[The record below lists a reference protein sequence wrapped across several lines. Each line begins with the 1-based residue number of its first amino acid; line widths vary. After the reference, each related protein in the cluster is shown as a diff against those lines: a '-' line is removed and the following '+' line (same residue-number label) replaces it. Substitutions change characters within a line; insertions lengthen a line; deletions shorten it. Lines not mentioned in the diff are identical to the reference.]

1 MKLPAVVA
9 VLLAAAVSSAQAQ
22 DAYPSKPVSVI
33 IPAAAGNSPDVATRF
48 VTERLSMLWKQQA
61 VVLNRPGAG
70 GLIAAQAA
78 ASASAD
84 GYTLY
89 MTQAS
94 SWTVLPVQQGDK
106 MPVDMFKAFIPI
118 SLIGEQPIGVAVN
131 PELGINTVA
140 ELIAKIKATPEGMLF
155 GATNRGSQSHL
166 TGELFQRRANVKL
179 SFVHAQGVSATIS
192 DVAANRIPIVFEGIA
207 GLGPASQGGLIKVIG
222 IAAEKRLPNY
232 PDLPT
237 IAETIPGFRSAGWL
251 MLMAPAGTPPAIV
264 QKINAD
270 LKTILAEPD
279 LIEKFGRIG
288 TYPHYTTPA
297 EGAAFLKSETDTWW
311 PLVREVGIQR

>member
-1 MKLPAVVA
+1 MLSRA
-9 VLLAAAVSSAQAQ
+9 LLAALLALGASAAMAQ
-22 DAYPSKPVSVI
+22 DAYPTKPVTVI

-48 VTERLSMLWKQQA
+48 ITDRLSTMWKQQ
-61 VVLNRPGAG
+61 VIVLNKPGAG

-78 ASASAD
+78 AGVTPD

-106 MPVDMFKAFIPI
+106 MPVDLFKAFVPI
-118 SLIGEQPIGVAVN
+118 SLIGDQPIGVAVN
-131 PELGINTVA
+131 PGTGVNTVP
-140 ELIAKIKATPEGMLF
+140 ELIAKIKATPGGMLF

-166 TGELFQRRANVKL
+166 TGELFKRRANVPL
-179 SFVHAQGVSATIS
+179 DFVHAQGVSHTIT
-192 DVAANRIPIVFEGIA
+192 DVAAGRIPIVFEGIA
-207 GLGPASQGGLIKVIG
+207 GLSSASQSGLIKVIG
-222 IAAEKRLPNY
+222 IAAEQRLPNY

-237 IAETIPGFRSAGWL
+237 IAETIPGFRSAGWI
-251 MLMAPAGTPPAIV
+251 MLMAPAGTPDAIV

-279 LIEKFGRIG
+279 LIEKFGKIG

-297 EGAAFLKSETDTWW
+297 EGTAFLKKETETWW
-311 PLVREVGIQR
+311 PLVREVGPQR